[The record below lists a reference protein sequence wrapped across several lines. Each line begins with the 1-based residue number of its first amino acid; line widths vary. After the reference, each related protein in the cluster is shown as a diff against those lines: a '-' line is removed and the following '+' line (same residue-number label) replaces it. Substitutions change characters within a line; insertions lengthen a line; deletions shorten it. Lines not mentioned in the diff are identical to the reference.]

1 MPKKKKCGKN
11 TKSKG
16 ANVEKRA
23 LIEADLDGQVYG
35 IVETALGSRFF
46 TINCLDNKTRRCR
59 VRTKRMRISKGDC
72 IIVALRD
79 FDEGNGD
86 IIYKYDADEVRHLQ
100 RNGILPGAD
109 VIGTIIDDDEPE
121 EDDGFV
127 FEDI

>member
-16 ANVEKRA
+16 SNVEKRQ
-23 LIEADLDGQVYG
+23 LLEADLDGQVYG
-35 IVETALGSRFF
+35 FVENDLGSRYFAVK
-46 TINCLDNKTRRCR
+46 CLDSVTRRCR

-79 FDEGNGD
+79 FDTNNAD
-86 IIYKYDADEVRHLQ
+86 IIYKYDADEVRQLQ
-100 RNGILPGAD
+100 KNGILPGSEFIVACYD
-109 VIGTIIDDDEPE
+109 NKEQN